1 VNAVTTPPMDY
12 VADLPKTELL
22 RVSVALATE
31 LYALVDR
38 VAALEA
44 VLEAKGIDLAA
55 LDAPTEPAA
64 FDEARKRRRD
74 AFVERV
80 FGSLAQVG

>member
-1 VNAVTTPPMDY
+1 MTKPPMDY

-44 VLEAKGIDLAA
+44 VLAAKGIDLAA
-55 LDAPTEPAA
+55 LDAPTDPAA
-64 FDEARKRRRD
+64 FDAERKKRRD
-74 AFVERV
+74 EFVERV
-80 FGSLAQVG
+80 FGSFAQVG

>member
-1 VNAVTTPPMDY
+1 VNAMTKPSMDY
-12 VADLPKTELL
+12 IADLPKTELL

-44 VLEAKGIDLAA
+44 VLAAKGIDVAA

-64 FDEARKRRRD
+64 FDEERKKRRD
-74 AFVERV
+74 EFVERI

>member
-1 VNAVTTPPMDY
+1 MNAMTKLPMDY

-22 RVSVALATE
+22 RISVALATE

-44 VLEAKGIDLAA
+44 VLTAKGVDLAA
-55 LDAPTEPAA
+55 LDAPTDPAA
-64 FDEARKRRRD
+64 FDTERKKRRD
-74 AFVERV
+74 EFVERV